1 MISKAESEL
10 ARAAGEHLDRARALL
25 LSPTL
30 TALLQVSPALDASL
44 NELALLEQQVRT
56 AADSEPGAKQR
67 LRRELRSLRKSLNGV
82 QRLMAGAAA
91 FHSGWAGLIGAAA
104 QTYSRTGQF
113 EEPVAVASTSVR
125 G

>member
-1 MISKAESEL
+1 MISHAEFEL
-10 ARAAGEHLDRARALL
+10 ARAAGEHLDKARALL

-30 TALLQVSPALDASL
+30 NALLQVPPALDASL

-56 AADSEPGAKQR
+56 SADSEPGAKQQ
-67 LRRELRSLRKSLNGV
+67 LRRELRSVKKALTAV

-91 FHSGWAGLIGAAA
+91 FHSGWAGLIGATA
-104 QTYSRTGQF
+104 QTYSRTGQLQG
-113 EEPVAVASTSVR
+113 PVAIASTSVR